1 MVKTSILKVQGLE
14 IAITMQNEED
24 YICLTDMARYKDNEP
39 SGVIGNW
46 IRNRNTMEYLGTW
59 EILHNPNFKPLE
71 FEGFM
76 KEAGLNRFT
85 LSPQKWINSTNA
97 IGLVSR
103 SGKYG
108 GTYAHKDIAFN
119 FGMWLSPVFQ
129 LYIVKEYQ
137 RLKEVEN
144 NQYNLEW
151 NVKRVLSKA
160 NYTLHT
166 DAVKKY
172 VIPHKSSSQK
182 DEWIYASEADMLN
195 LIMFGCT
202 AKSWREFNPERVLNG
217 ENIRDMA
224 SINDLAILSN
234 LESLNAILM
243 KQGMDR
249 ETRYKVLKE
258 TAEQQR
264 AHLEQYDYIKSLKK
278 LDDKTYIEEENKTD
292 FDKALTKALN
302 YNPNEKKEPSE

>member
-1 MVKTSILKVQGLE
+1 MVKASILNVQGLD
-14 IAITMQNEED
+14 IAITTKNEED
-24 YICLTDMARYKDNEP
+24 YICLTDMARYNDNEP
-39 SGVIGNW
+39 SGVIASW
-46 IRNRNTMEYLGTW
+46 MRNRNTIEYLGTW
-59 EILHNPNFKPLE
+59 EILHNPNFKPIE

-85 LSPQKWINSTNA
+85 LSPQKWINATDA
-97 IGLVSR
+97 IGIISR
-103 SGKYG
+103 SGKHG

-160 NYTLHT
+160 NYTIHT
-166 DAVKKY
+166 DAIKQY
-172 VIPHKSSSQK
+172 VIPQKQKWQK
-182 DEWIYASEADMLN
+182 DDWIYASEADMLN
-195 LIMFGCT
+195 IIMFGCT
-202 AKSWREFNPERVLNG
+202 AKDWRELNPDKVLNG

-234 LESLNAILM
+234 LESLNAILI
-243 KQGMDR
+243 KQGMER
-249 ETRYKVLKE
+249 EDRYKVLKE
-258 TAEQQR
+258 TSEQQR
-264 AHLEQYDYIKSLKK
+264 THLEQYDYIKSLKK
-278 LDDKTYIEEENKTD
+278 LDDATYIEEEKKSD
-292 FDKALTKALN
+292 FDKALKKAIN
-302 YNPNEKKEPSE
+302 YNPNKDKESPK

>member
-1 MVKTSILKVQGLE
+1 MANTAIITVQGINIVLTKKE
-14 IAITMQNEED
+14 QED
-24 YICLTDMARYKDNEP
+24 YISLTDMARYKDNDP
-39 SGVIGNW
+39 FSVINHW
-46 IRNRNTMEYLGTW
+46 LRNRNTIEYLGTW
-59 EILHNPNFKPLE
+59 ETLHNSNFKPTE
-71 FEGFM
+71 FGRFM
-76 KEAGLNRFT
+76 QEAGLNRFT
-85 LSPQKWINSTNA
+85 LSPKKWTESTSA
-97 IGLVSR
+97 IGIISK
-103 SGKYG
+103 SGKNG

-119 FGMWLSPVFQ
+119 FAMWLSPVFQ

-137 RLKEVEN
+137 RLKEIEN

-160 NYTLHT
+160 NYTIHT
-166 DAVKKY
+166 DAIKQY
-172 VIPHKSSSQK
+172 VIPNKTKGQK
-182 DEWIYASEADMLN
+182 DDYIYASEADMLN

-202 AKSWREFNPERVLNG
+202 AKTWREYNSERVLNG

-249 ETRYKVLKE
+249 EARYKVLKE

-278 LDDKTYIEEENKTD
+278 LDDTTYIEEENKTE

-302 YNPNEKKEPSE
+302 YNPNEEKEPSK

>member
-119 FGMWLSPVFQ
+119 
-129 LYIVKEYQ
+129 Y
-137 RLKEVEN
+137 
-144 NQYNLEW
+144 
-151 NVKRVLSKA
+151 
-160 NYTLHT
+160 
-166 DAVKKY
+166 
-172 VIPHKSSSQK
+172 
-182 DEWIYASEADMLN
+182 
-195 LIMFGCT
+195 
-202 AKSWREFNPERVLNG
+202 
-217 ENIRDMA
+217 
-224 SINDLAILSN
+224 
-234 LESLNAILM
+234 
-243 KQGMDR
+243 
-249 ETRYKVLKE
+249 
-258 TAEQQR
+258 
-264 AHLEQYDYIKSLKK
+264 
-278 LDDKTYIEEENKTD
+278 
-292 FDKALTKALN
+292 
-302 YNPNEKKEPSE
+302 

>member
-59 EILHNPNFKPLE
+59 EILHNPTFKPLE

>member
-302 YNPNEKKEPSE
+302 YNPNEEKGPSE